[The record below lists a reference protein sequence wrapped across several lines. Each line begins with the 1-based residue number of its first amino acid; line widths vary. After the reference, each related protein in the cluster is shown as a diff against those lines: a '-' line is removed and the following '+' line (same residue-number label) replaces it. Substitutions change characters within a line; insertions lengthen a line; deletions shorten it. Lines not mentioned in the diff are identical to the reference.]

1 MKRPM
6 ATHEGQTL
14 TAREMVRAHL
24 PIALQLINAVSLAV
38 IAASAVYISAHVH
51 EVAHDGMIWRDPPA
65 TEAEKGHQH

>member
-24 PIALQLINAVSLAV
+24 PIALQLINALSLAV

-51 EVAHDGMIWRDPPA
+51 DVAHDGMIWRDPPA

>member
-1 MKRPM
+1 MPN
-6 ATHEGQTL
+6 HEGQTL

-24 PIALQLINAVSLAV
+24 PIALQLINTLSFAV

-65 TEAEKGHQH
+65 TEVGKGHQH

>member
-1 MKRPM
+1 M

-24 PIALQLINAVSLAV
+24 PIALQLINALSLAV